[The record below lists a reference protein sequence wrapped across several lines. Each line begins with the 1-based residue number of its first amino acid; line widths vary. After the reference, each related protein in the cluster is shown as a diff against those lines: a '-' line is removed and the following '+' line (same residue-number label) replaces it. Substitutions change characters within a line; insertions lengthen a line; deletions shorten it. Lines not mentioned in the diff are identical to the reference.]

1 MKKVL
6 AVVGGSMPSPSEI
19 NLAYKV
25 GKLAAQKGYIV
36 ATGGLGGVME
46 AASKG
51 ARSVD
56 GLVIG
61 VIPFADKRYANPYLD
76 IVVATG
82 MGHAR
87 NIVLVQTA
95 DVIVAV
101 GGSYGTLSEIAIA
114 LKEGKTVMGLGS
126 WTIAGVVPLH
136 NISELD
142 AHI

>member
-25 GKLAAQKGYIV
+25 GKLAAEKDYIV
-36 ATGGLGGVME
+36 VTGGLGGVME
-46 AASKG
+46 SASKG
-51 ARSVD
+51 AKNAG

-61 VIPFADKRYANPYLD
+61 VIPFADKRYANPYVD
-76 IVVATG
+76 IVVGTG

-95 DVIVAV
+95 DIVVAI

-114 LKEGKTVMGLGS
+114 LKEGKTVFGLGS
-126 WTIAGVVPLH
+126 WAISGVVPLH

-142 AHI
+142 THI